1 MNPPPGE
8 QVDNDRY
15 DETAIRAITDRR
27 QLPEIDFSI
36 HRMED
41 GSEVS
46 TLERV
51 CKGMSMLERAVSR
64 HWTAHSHLAS
74 TDETQMSR
82 RPLLAYLP
90 TNNSFRHMTAQSLT

>member
-1 MNPPPGE
+1 MNLHPGE
-8 QVDNDRY
+8 QIDHGKY
-15 DETAIRAITDRR
+15 DETAIRAIKDRR

-51 CKGMSMLERAVSR
+51 CKGMSV
-64 HWTAHSHLAS
+64 
-74 TDETQMSR
+74 
-82 RPLLAYLP
+82 
-90 TNNSFRHMTAQSLT
+90 F